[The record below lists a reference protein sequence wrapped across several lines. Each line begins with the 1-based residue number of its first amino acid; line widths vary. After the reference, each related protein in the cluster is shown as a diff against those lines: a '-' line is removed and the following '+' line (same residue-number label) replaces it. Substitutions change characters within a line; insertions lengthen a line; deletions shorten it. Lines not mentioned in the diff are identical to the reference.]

1 MTINDWIEIAL
12 DIKDNYNDYDG
23 FVVVHGTDTMAY
35 SVSALSFM
43 LENLGKSVVFTGSQ
57 VHFCSYQQ
65 KNPPLQVIYHWFGIA
80 MEINY
85 CDASFVVQVPI
96 YEQRND
102 GRDNL
107 LGALVIA
114 GHYVIPEV
122 SDAKTQNPEII
133 VRQSFSL
140 HQLPPK
146 VFYQQRVMLEKNL

>member
-1 MTINDWIEIAL
+1 
-12 DIKDNYNDYDG
+12 
-23 FVVVHGTDTMAY
+23 
-35 SVSALSFM
+35 
-43 LENLGKSVVFTGSQ
+43 
-57 VHFCSYQQ
+57 
-65 KNPPLQVIYHWFGIA
+65 

-146 VFYQQRVMLEKNL
+146 VFYQQRVMLEKNLWLKLFD